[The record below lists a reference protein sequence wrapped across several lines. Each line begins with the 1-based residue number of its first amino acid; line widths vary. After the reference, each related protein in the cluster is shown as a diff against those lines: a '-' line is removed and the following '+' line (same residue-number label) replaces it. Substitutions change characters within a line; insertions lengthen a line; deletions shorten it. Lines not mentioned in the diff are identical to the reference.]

1 MVPIVKRNLTP
12 DDHTNKQDVDSYLL
26 VDNNGQPK
34 KVYIKRNVPIKV
46 INHKDPKSKT
56 LDYSDDRLEE
66 GSVNNFQTVGYQPRK
81 DFIKPTLGKHSKRNF
96 LLGGESSLICCL
108 SSKSQRQRE
117 YNSTQSNGRK
127 ESSNSRCLL
136 Q

>member
-1 MVPIVKRNLTP
+1 MYRIDAPNNVFFNDDLTLDKKPVHRGRKLHRQQDGYESEGGREKNLVPIVKRNLTP

-46 INHKDPKSKT
+46 INQKDAKSKT

-66 GSVNNFQTVGYQPRK
+66 GSVNNF
-81 DFIKPTLGKHSKRNF
+81 
-96 LLGGESSLICCL
+96 
-108 SSKSQRQRE
+108 
-117 YNSTQSNGRK
+117 
-127 ESSNSRCLL
+127 
-136 Q
+136 